1 MVTIII
7 IIFNPTLSMHF
18 KSKKTEAPESL
29 NNLFEDIEPVKN
41 RPWIGAQLYLTLS
54 TM

>member
-7 IIFNPTLSMHF
+7 IIFSPTLLSMHF

-29 NNLFEDIEPVKN
+29 NNLFKDIASVKN
-41 RPWIGAQLYLTLS
+41 RPGI
-54 TM
+54 